1 MICLDTNYL
10 ILGLV
15 ADSRESRELTA
26 WIRSGEQLVTPMLAW
41 FEFLCGPVTAAQM
54 QTMRAFLN
62 ELLPFGEDQAVAAA
76 GLFNAA
82 GRKRSTRVDAM
93 IAATAIV
100 AGAAL
105 ATNNQNDFRAFK
117 EDGLRFANR
126 PTGG

>member
-15 ADSRESRELTA
+15 PGSRESRELSA
-26 WIRSGEQLVTPMLAW
+26 WFTSGETLVTPMLAW
-41 FEFLCGPVTAAQM
+41 FEFLCGPVTAVQI
-54 QTMRAFLN
+54 QTMRAFLHA
-62 ELLPFGEDQAVAAA
+62 LLPFDESHAIAAA

-82 GRKRSTRVDAM
+82 GRKRTVRVDAM

-105 ATNNQNDFRAFK
+105 ATNSQHDFSAFK
-117 EDGLRFANR
+117 ERGLRLA
-126 PTGG
+126 

>member
-15 ADSRESRELTA
+15 ADSRESGEMRA
-26 WIRSGEQLVTPMLAW
+26 WITSGEQLVTPMLAW
-41 FEFLCGPVTAAQM
+41 FEFLCGPVTAAQR
-54 QTMRAFLN
+54 QTMNAFLHA
-62 ELLPFGEDQAVAAA
+62 LLPFGEDQAVAAA
-76 GLFNAA
+76 GLFNAS

-100 AGAAL
+100 AGADL
-105 ATNNQNDFRAFK
+105 ATNNQHDFRAFTD
-117 EDGLRFANR
+117 DGLRFANR

>member
-26 WIRSGEQLVTPMLAW
+26 WIRSGQQLVTPMLAW

-82 GRKRSTRVDAM
+82 GRKRITRVDAM
-93 IAATAIV
+93 IAAI
-100 AGAAL
+100 AGAAV

-117 EDGLRFANR
+117 EDGLRFAHR